1 MSVLELSA
9 KRAAEREKIAEVLR
23 LAGSLTGK
31 LLEDEVISSEEA
43 EIVKYGLENIG
54 SNLLGLLVILAIGG
68 CFRHLLDSFLL
79 WLLIFPLRKN
89 AGGFHAKTKTRCML
103 VSAGMLIVSFICLVW
118 IEWTKATYILIAA
131 IFLGIIFFMA
141 PVGNQNKLLDEMEQ
155 KVYRKRTRIVL
166 FLESM
171 LLILACVFDWKE
183 LLMVITMCFSIVG
196 MTILA
201 GKIKLWLR

>member
-1 MSVLELSA
+1 MCLLELPA
-9 KRAAEREKIAEVLR
+9 KRAAEREKIAEVLK

-31 LLEDEVISSEEA
+31 LLEDGAISSEEA

-68 CFRHLLDSFLL
+68 CLRHLLDSFLL

-118 IEWTKATYILIAA
+118 MEWTKTVYILIVA
-131 IFLGIIFFMA
+131 IFFGIIFFMA

-166 FLESM
+166 LLESI
-171 LLILACVFDWKE
+171 LLIPACVFGWKE
-183 LLMVITMCFSIVG
+183 LLMVIAMCFSIVG
-196 MTILA
+196 TTLLA
-201 GKIKLWLR
+201 GKIKLWLK